1 MENIL
6 YKREN
11 KMLLAFHTILAMI
24 LLLWANGGV
33 YTYVSSYIPSILL
46 VGIYGLWI
54 LISILSKKNYIEH
67 LIKYLSPLIFFIL
80 IIKVSSIYADNI
92 NLDIYFSNLLYIII
106 ISSIA
111 IFYIDL
117 RSTKINKALI
127 MVLLIDIIYVGINTS
142 AHLKNNPLLSR
153 YLSTG
158 SEIKEE
164 FLGNITYSGIG
175 DYTYFYSIVMI
186 VLALVNYLFIKNNN
200 KASKVVLIITI
211 IFFALLIIQAQFT
224 IAILLLAIFI
234 ILMILNNVL
243 NKVKNK
249 DIIILGILV
258 IFLLAMIYLPNILKS
273 VYNLEKIPNEIR
285 IRIEEIYNAI
295 TQNRKYG
302 FNRFEFKIKTV

>member
-6 YKREN
+6 YKKEN
-11 KMLLAFHTILAMI
+11 KILLAFHTVLAII
-24 LLLWANGGV
+24 LLLWANGGI

-46 VGIYGLWI
+46 GGIYGLWI
-54 LISILSKKNYIEH
+54 LISILAKKNYMEH

-80 IIKVSSIYADNI
+80 ILKVSSIYANNI

-106 ISSIA
+106 ISSIS

-117 RSTKINKALI
+117 RSTKINKVLI
-127 MVLLIDIIYVGINTS
+127 MVLLIDIIYVGINTYIY
-142 AHLKNNPLLSR
+142 LINNPLLAR

-158 SEIKEE
+158 SDIKEE
-164 FLGNITYSGIG
+164 FLGNIAYSGIG

-186 VLALVNYLFIKNNN
+186 VLALVNYLFVKNN

-224 IAILLLAIFI
+224 IAILLLVIFI
-234 ILMILNNVL
+234 TLMILNNVL
-243 NKVKNK
+243 SKVKNK

-258 IFLLAMIYLPNILKS
+258 IFLLVMIYLPNILKS
-273 VYNLEKIPNEIR
+273 IYNLEKIPNEIR
-285 IRIEEIYNAI
+285 IRIEEIYNAV
-295 TQNRKYG
+295 TQTRRYE

>member
-6 YKREN
+6 YKKEN
-11 KMLLAFHTILAMI
+11 KILLAFHTVLAII
-24 LLLWANGGV
+24 LLLWANGGI
-33 YTYVSSYIPSILL
+33 YTYFSSYIPSILL
-46 VGIYGLWI
+46 GGTYGLWI
-54 LISILSKKNYIEH
+54 LISILAKKNYMEH

-80 IIKVSSIYADNI
+80 IIKVSSIYANNT

-117 RSTKINKALI
+117 KSKKTNKVLI
-127 MVLLIDIIYVGINTS
+127 VVLLVDIIYVGINTYI
-142 AHLKNNPLLSR
+142 HLINNPLLSR

-158 SEIKEE
+158 SDIKKE
-164 FLGNITYSGIG
+164 FLGNISYSGIG

-186 VLALVNYLFIKNNN
+186 VLTLVNYMFIKTNN
-200 KASKVVLIITI
+200 KMSKLVSIISI
-211 IFFALLIIQAQFT
+211 IFFILLIIQAQFT
-224 IAILLLAIFI
+224 IAILLLVTLI
-234 ILMILNNVL
+234 ILTILNNVL

-249 DIIILGILV
+249 DIIILGVLV
-258 IFLLAMIYLPNILKS
+258 IALLLMMFLPNILKLI
-273 VYNLEKIPNEIR
+273 YNLENIPNEIK

-302 FNRFEFKIKTV
+302 FN